1 MTDAAH
7 SPSRD
12 AVRDLAIREIRAV
25 PLSFRVPEGRV
36 VRHGIGAAVKRDM
49 VLVRVLTECGA
60 VGWGEA
66 HHGRGPTSIADL
78 INSTL
83 SHFVLGRSAASP
95 VEAWGAVY
103 ARHIASH
110 GQGAGTHIALSGIDM
125 AIWDARGRYFNMPC
139 WQLMGGT
146 DRPIPAYAGGI
157 TLGFQPEGSLVEE
170 VAGFVAQGYRAAKL
184 RFGESVAVDLAR
196 LAAVRRAFPDLT
208 LMVDINS
215 AYSLEDFRR
224 AAPVLAEMRAFW
236 VEEPFP
242 AHDHR
247 PYREAKAMLAACP
260 LAAGENHYGR
270 YEFHRLIEDGSVA
283 ILQPDLSKA
292 GGPTECLRIAHM
304 ASGWKIPICPHS
316 SASPLNHFAA
326 IHLLGSV
333 DNGAWFEADAAID
346 NPYRD
351 ELCDAKPELDAEGRV
366 RANSRPGWG
375 VEVDEKAAERL
386 FAIPGPGFV

>member
-1 MTDAAH
+1 MDTKA
-7 SPSRD
+7 STSRD
-12 AVRDLAIREIRAV
+12 AVRDLKIREIRAV

-49 VLVRVLTECGA
+49 VLVRVLTECGV

-78 INSTL
+78 INHTL

-95 VEAWGAVY
+95 VDAWNAVY

-110 GQGAGTHIALSGIDM
+110 GQGAGTLIALSGIDM
-125 AIWDARGRYFNMPC
+125 ALWDARGRYHGMPC

-146 DRPIPAYAGGI
+146 DKPIPAYAGGI
-157 TLGFQPEGSLVEE
+157 TLGFQPAESLVQE
-170 VAGFVAQGYRAAKL
+170 VAGFVAQGFRAVKL
-184 RFGESVAVDLAR
+184 RFGENVEVDLAR
-196 LAAVRRAFPDLT
+196 LTAVRRAFPELT

-215 AYSLEDFRR
+215 SYTLQDFRR
-224 AAPVLAEMRAFW
+224 AAPVLAEMRVYW

-247 PYREAKAMLAACP
+247 PYREARAMLHACP

-270 YEFHRLIEDGSVA
+270 FEFHRLLEDGSVG
-283 ILQPDLSKA
+283 ILQPDLSKS
-292 GGPTECLRIAHM
+292 GGPTECLRIANM
-304 ASGWKIPICPHS
+304 ASAWKLPVCPHS
-316 SASPLNHFAA
+316 SASPLNFFAA
-326 IHLLGSV
+326 IHLLGSI
-333 DNGAWFEADAAID
+333 DNGAWYEFDAAID

-351 ELCDAKPELDAEGRV
+351 ELCSAKPVLDAEGCV
-366 RANSRPGWG
+366 RANDRPGWG
-375 VEVDEKAAERL
+375 VEVDETVAQRL
-386 FAIPGPGFV
+386 FAIPGPGFI